1 MVSDVDL
8 LNLIAEPLGLD
19 AVVLIAATDDPP
31 RVRASWPVNRA
42 GTEFDDS
49 TEAGRSRLLIAAGG
63 GGGAVVTATV
73 GGDNAP
79 CRWTIH
85 GSLIT
90 PNEIS
95 SALAEQALVTLAR
108 LIGSQVGPDIT
119 RQRVEEASA
128 RMVNLMG
135 SSVAL
140 GKELSLDVRLLQ
152 IVESAHKVFG
162 DGDSARDVVDINSA
176 GTASL
181 GVVDLNSEDEVALR
195 ELSQVRSRFGVIF
208 HNRPSDWFEHIPRN
222 SKSVVN
228 LPNSQPLEAFLGE
241 PITSDGEVSG
251 NLFLKDSVSGP
262 VADKD
267 KRMFFAVGSQAIVA
281 MDSVLHFEKEHQRA
295 NVLEIEQE
303 IEHAIHAAPG
313 IQQALD
319 VMCAMLGDKLG
330 VDRVKTDTHIDRGHN
345 VKLGSEWYRPN
356 LQPLG
361 PVPDYMAQHAT
372 RLAEDLWRSVG
383 SRVMNDYLAPQVHTE
398 GSQVF
403 LRYTNAR
410 AAIIVPIMLGD
421 RALGSIYVIM
431 ANQPRKWTESEVEI
445 VETVARFVGRVM
457 VDAEFR
463 FQQGEHIDRLEQLER
478 QKSNFV
484 ATVSHELR
492 TPLTSII
499 GFLEMLQ
506 NPDTGELTGDQQQ
519 MLEVINRNANRLRSL
534 IENLL
539 VLNKSESDDRK
550 DNIADVSMCEL
561 ITNTCQELYP
571 FAQSHSVELDVDAG
585 SEAAIVKGDRGQLQS
600 VVINIVSNAIKFSH
614 PEGVVSIRCTP
625 EEDTDQIRF
634 TCQDH
639 GIGIPATDQNQLFTQ
654 FFRASNAVNQ
664 VVPGI
669 GLGLHIVK
677 EIVKNHGGKVHLTS
691 VEGEG
696 TTVTVD
702 FPLFKQASV

>member
-1 MVSDVDL
+1 MVDAEL
-8 LNLIAEPLGLD
+8 LQLVAGFIGLD
-19 AVVLIAATDDPP
+19 AVVLIAAATDPP

-49 TEAGRSRLLIAAGG
+49 TEAGRNRLLTAAGG
-63 GGGAVVTATV
+63 GGGVVITATIS
-73 GGDNAP
+73 DNDALW
-79 CRWTIH
+79 CWMIH
-85 GSLIT
+85 GSLVT

-95 SALAEQALVTLAR
+95 PALAEQALVTIAR

-119 RQRVEEASA
+119 RQRVEEVSA
-128 RMVNLMG
+128 RMVDLMR
-135 SSVAL
+135 SSMSL
-140 GKELSLDVRLLQ
+140 GKELSLNVRLLQ
-152 IVESAHKVFG
+152 IVESARNLSG
-162 DGDSARDVVDINSA
+162 GGDSA
-176 GTASL
+176 L
-181 GVVDLNSEDEVALR
+181 GVVDTNPAGTATLGAVNLNPEDEVALR
-195 ELSQVRSRFGVIF
+195 ELSQARSRFGAIF
-208 HNRPSDWFEHIPRN
+208 HNRPSDRFGHVAHN
-222 SKSVVN
+222 LKSVMN
-228 LPNSQPLEAFLGE
+228 LPKNRPLGVFLGE

-251 NLFLKDSVSGP
+251 NLFLRDRVSGSLDDED
-262 VADKD
+262 A
-267 KRMFFAVGSQAIVA
+267 RMFFAVGSQAIVA
-281 MDSVLHFEKEHQRA
+281 MGSVLQFEKEHHRA

-345 VKLGSEWYRPN
+345 VKLGSEWHRPN

-383 SRVMNDYLAPQVHTE
+383 SRVMADYHAPQVHTE

-431 ANQPRKWTESEVEI
+431 ADQPRKWTESEVEI

-463 FQQGEHIDRLEQLER
+463 FQQSEHIHRLEQLEL
-478 QKSNFV
+478 QKTNFV

-499 GFLEMLQ
+499 GFLELLK
-506 NPDTGELTGDQQQ
+506 DGITGELTGEQRQI
-519 MLEVINRNANRLRSL
+519 LEVMDRNADRLRSL

-539 VLNKSESDDRK
+539 ALNQSESDNPK
-550 DNIADVSMCEL
+550 GSATDVSMREL

-571 FAQSHSVELDVDAG
+571 FAQSHSIEFDIDAG
-585 SEAAIVKGDRGQLQS
+585 PEAAIVRGNRGQLQS
-600 VVINIVSNAIKFSH
+600 VVINIVSNAVKFSH
-614 PEGVVSIRCTP
+614 PGGLVSIRCTL
-625 EEDTDQIRF
+625 EEGTDQIRL
-634 TCQDH
+634 TCQDR
-639 GIGIPATDQNQLFTQ
+639 GIGIPSADQNQLFTQ
-654 FFRASNAVNQ
+654 FFRASNAMNQ
-664 VVPGI
+664 VIPGI

-677 EIVKNHGGKVHLTS
+677 QIVKDHGGKVRLTS

-696 TTVTVD
+696 TSVVVD
-702 FPLFKQASV
+702 LPSSTRVLN